1 MADPADDPL
10 DGNPS
15 HRDPDGVEFLVLGE
29 LAVRAGGRLVPLPG
43 PSVRALLSALLL
55 TPGDIVGE
63 DRLLTLAWG
72 ADKGSRRALQCAATR
87 LRTWLRTAVGPGVEL
102 EHAGSGYRLA
112 VPAEAVDIGRF
123 RLRVAAYRCADDP
136 ERRLV
141 LLAGALREWR
151 GPVLGGRPEPV
162 ADDPAVREVE
172 HARIDCAGALAD
184 LALRLERPGA
194 AIALVEDVAA
204 GAPYDEP
211 LQARLIRLMA
221 ACGRN
226 AAALRQVERI
236 RRRLDD
242 ELGVAPSR
250 EVLDAH
256 AAALRGHDGRVPVPR
271 QLPAAICDFT
281 GRRDEVAALSGPLL
295 SGHGRGGPL
304 LLVINGTAGVGKTT
318 LATHVAHRAAALFAH
333 GQLYAVLRGPGSR
346 AVDPAEVLAGF
357 LRTLGVEDE
366 HVPRSLDER
375 SSLFR
380 SRTAGR
386 RILMLLD
393 DAMDDA
399 QLRPLIPG
407 TSGCAVLITGRVPL
421 AGLTGARTL
430 KLDVPPCEDAV
441 ALLGRAAGRDGVSAD
456 PSAADI
462 VRMCGRLPLAVRIAG
477 VRLARRPGSSLGRLA
492 EHLRPE
498 DRRMDELS
506 VRGMAVR
513 TRLHENYQDLDL
525 AHRRAFR
532 LLGLLRTPSFPE
544 WAATAVLGTT
554 ADVTRVHLEALAD
567 AALLDPLGEDAAG
580 QVRYGMPDLLRLYA
594 RELALAM
601 ERPRI
606 REAALRRALGGWL
619 WRAERA
625 AHDLAATGFATTA
638 PATTG
643 LATTGPATTGL
654 GSAAWFEAEDEALAT
669 AIEQATAHEWNDLSV
684 RLVRATLGHRAQ
696 RRTGRA
702 HDRSRAN

>member
-1 MADPADDPL
+1 MADPADDTLTGDPCR
-10 DGNPS
+10 
-15 HRDPDGVEFLVLGE
+15 RDPDGAEFLILGE
-29 LAVRAGGRLVPLPG
+29 LAVRTGGRLVPLPG

-87 LRTWLRTAVGPGVEL
+87 LRTWLRTALGPDARL

-112 VPAEAVDIGRF
+112 VPDGAVDIGRF
-123 RLRVAAYRCADDP
+123 RTLVAAYARTRDP
-136 ERRLV
+136 ERGLA
-141 LLAGALREWR
+141 LLAAALREWR

-172 HARIDCAGALAD
+172 QARIDCAAALAD
-184 LALRLERPGA
+184 LALRLDRPDA

-226 AAALRQVERI
+226 AAALRQVERV
-236 RRRLDD
+236 RRRLAD

-256 AAALRGHDGRVPVPR
+256 AAALNGDRCRAPVPR

-295 SGHGRGGPL
+295 SGSGRGGPV
-304 LLVINGTAGVGKTT
+304 LLVVNGTAGVGKTA
-318 LATHVAHRAAALFAH
+318 LAVHVAHRAAALFVH

-346 AVDPAEVLAGF
+346 PVDPAEVLAGF
-357 LRTLGVEDE
+357 LRILGVDDE

-380 SRTAGR
+380 SRVAGR
-386 RILMLLD
+386 RVLLLLD
-393 DAMDDA
+393 DTMDDA

-407 TSGCAVLITGRVPL
+407 TPGCAVLVTGRVPL

-430 KLDVPPCEDAV
+430 RLDVPPHDDAV
-441 ALLGRAAGRDGVSAD
+441 ALLGRAAGRDGVAAD
-456 PSAADI
+456 PAAADI
-462 VRMCGRLPLAVRIAG
+462 VRMCGRLPLAVRVAG
-477 VRLARRPGSSLGRLA
+477 VRLAHRPGSSPARLA
-492 EHLRPE
+492 GLLRPE
-498 DRRMDELS
+498 HRRLDELA

-513 TRLHENYQDLDL
+513 ARLRENYEDLDP
-525 AHRRAFR
+525 AHGHAFR
-532 LLGLLRTPSFPE
+532 LLGLLRTATFPE
-544 WAATAVLGTT
+544 WAATAALGTSPE
-554 ADVTRVHLEALAD
+554 AARAHLEALAD

-580 QVRYGMPDLLRLYA
+580 QVRYGMPVLLRLYA
-594 RELALAM
+594 RELAHALD
-601 ERPRI
+601 RPRT
-606 REAALRRALGGWL
+606 REAALRRAFAGWL
-619 WRAERA
+619 RRAERA
-625 AHDLAATGFATTA
+625 AAELAAATGPPT
-638 PATTG
+638 
-643 LATTGPATTGL
+643 
-654 GSAAWFEAEDEALAT
+654 WFEAEDEALA
-669 AIEQATAHEWNDLSV
+669 AVIEQTAAHGFHDLGA
-684 RLVRATLGHRAQ
+684 RLLRATLGYRA
-696 RRTGRA
+696 RCRESGL
-702 HDRSRAN
+702 RAN

>member
-1 MADPADDPL
+1 MADPAEDP
-10 DGNPS
+10 G

-63 DRLLTLAWG
+63 GRLLTLAWG

-87 LRTWLRTAVGPGVEL
+87 LRTWLRTAAGPGVRL

-112 VPAEAVDIGRF
+112 VPDAAVDIGRF
-123 RLRVAAYRCADDP
+123 RVRVAAYARTNDP
-136 ERRLV
+136 ERGLV
-141 LLAGALREWR
+141 LLAAALREWR

-172 HARIDCAGALAD
+172 QARIDCAAALAD
-184 LALRLERPGA
+184 LALRLDRPA
-194 AIALVEDVAA
+194 DAIALVEDVATA
-204 GAPYDEP
+204 APYDEP

-226 AAALRQVERI
+226 AAALRQVERV
-236 RRRLDD
+236 RRRLAD
-242 ELGVAPSR
+242 ELGVAPAR

-256 AAALRGHDGRVPVPR
+256 AAALHGHDGLVPVPR

-304 LLVINGTAGVGKTT
+304 LSVICGTAGVGKTA
-318 LATHVAHRAAALFAH
+318 LAVHVAHRAAALFVH

-346 AVDPAEVLAGF
+346 PVDPAEVLSGF
-357 LRTLGVEDE
+357 LRNLGVDDE

-386 RILMLLD
+386 RVLVLLD

-407 TSGCAVLITGRVPL
+407 TSGCAVLVTGRVPL

-430 KLDVPPCEDAV
+430 RLDVPPCDEAV
-441 ALLGRAAGRDGVSAD
+441 TLLGRAAGRDGVDGD
-456 PSAADI
+456 PAAADI

-477 VRLARRPGSSLGRLA
+477 MRLARRPGSSLGRFA

-498 DRRMDELS
+498 HRRMDELA
-506 VRGMAVR
+506 VRGIAVR
-513 TRLHENYQDLDL
+513 NRLHENYQDLGL

-532 LLGLLRTPSFPE
+532 LLGLLRTATFPE
-544 WAATAVLGTT
+544 WAAAAALGTVPD
-554 ADVTRVHLEALAD
+554 AARAHLEALAE

-580 QVRYGMPDLLRLYA
+580 QIRYGMPDLLRLHA

-601 ERPRI
+601 ERPLA
-606 REAALRRALGGWL
+606 REAALRRAFGGWL
-619 WRAERA
+619 HRAERA
-625 AHDLAATGFATTA
+625 ARELAASA
-638 PATTG
+638 
-643 LATTGPATTGL
+643 GPPV
-654 GSAAWFEAEDEALAT
+654 WFEAEDEALAT
-669 AIEQATAHEWNDLSV
+669 VIEQAAAHGFHDLGA
-684 RLVRATLGHRAQ
+684 RLVRATLGYRAL
-696 RRTGRA
+696 RGPGTG
-702 HDRSRAN
+702 